1 MNGVQKKIAEL
12 QSKGWTLVAIAD
24 ALGNHVNT
32 IEKWKAGDRYPAN
45 ANSVLLA
52 MDQLAERS
60 PVQRRKNPSKD
71 DNRY

>member
-1 MNGVQKKIAEL
+1 MNDVQKQIAKL
-12 QSKGWTLVAIAD
+12 QSRGWTLVAIAN

-52 MDQLAERS
+52 MEQLAERS
-60 PVQRRKNPSKD
+60 PVPNRRNRSKGA
-71 DNRY
+71 

>member
-1 MNGVQKKIAEL
+1 MNDVQKKIAEL

-60 PVQRRKNPSKD
+60 PTPSRRNEA
-71 DNRY
+71 RGQ

>member
-1 MNGVQKKIAEL
+1 MNDVQNKISEL

-32 IEKWKAGDRYPAN
+32 IEKWKAADRYPAN

-52 MDQLAERS
+52 MDRLAERS
-60 PVQRRKNPSKD
+60 PIPSRRNEAKGQ
-71 DNRY
+71 

>member
-1 MNGVQKKIAEL
+1 MNDVQKKIAQL

-24 ALGNHVNT
+24 TLGNHVNT

-52 MDQLAERS
+52 MDQLMERS
-60 PVQRRKNPSKD
+60 PVPNRRKRSKGQ
-71 DNRY
+71 

>member
-1 MNGVQKKIAEL
+1 MNEVQRRIAKL
-12 QSKGWTLVAIAD
+12 QSRGWTLAAIAN

-60 PVQRRKNPSKD
+60 PVPGRRNKPKGQ
-71 DNRY
+71 